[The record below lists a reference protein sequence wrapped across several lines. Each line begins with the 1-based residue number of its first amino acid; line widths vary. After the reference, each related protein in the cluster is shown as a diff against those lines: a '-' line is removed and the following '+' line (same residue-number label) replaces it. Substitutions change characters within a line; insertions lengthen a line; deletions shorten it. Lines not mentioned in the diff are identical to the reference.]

1 MTKFLNF
8 KFSMIFKPIA
18 IAASLSLATLFAG
31 HASTAAAATT
41 VGYTNYVTDS
51 IDVPVRRGAGYK
63 FKISQMLKS
72 GTPVKILEV
81 DKEGWV
87 QIEYSRGSKTSR
99 GWMPSSMLQ
108 NQPVAKERL
117 KEQMEKTNQVEEK
130 YNALKLELN
139 TLKERF
145 DTASTELSA
154 IKQDKFE
161 TTQELDR
168 LKAISSNAVALDE
181 ENKAMKL
188 RLNETESQNAIMRE
202 QIDQAEDTVKRQW
215 FLTGGGVLLL
225 GLLLGR
231 FFRMPTKKKRWG
243 EL

>member
-1 MTKFLNF
+1 MTKSQNF
-8 KFSMIFKPIA
+8 KTLKSIKPLA
-18 IAASLSLATLFAG
+18 VAFGLSALLLAG
-31 HASTAAAATT
+31 HSTTANAAT

-51 IDVPVRRGAGYK
+51 ISVPVRRGAGYK

-87 QIEYSRGSKTSR
+87 NIEYTKGSKTSR

-117 KEQMEKTNQVEEK
+117 IEQMDKTNQVEEK

-139 TLKERF
+139 TLKERY
-145 DTASTELSA
+145 DTASTELST

-161 TTQELDR
+161 TSQELDR

-181 ENKAMKL
+181 QNKAMKL
-188 RLNETESQNAIMRE
+188 RLNEVESQNAIMRE

-231 FFRMPTKKKRWG
+231 FFRVPTKKKRWG